1 MGMVQPTTRSAE
13 AEATQAVEAG
23 VEAEVEAVQVAGSV
37 AVELVAVADVVSPPP
52 PLGCRPLNGCIEH
65 KM

>member
-1 MGMVQPTTRSAE
+1 M
-13 AEATQAVEAG
+13 EAG

-37 AVELVAVADVVSPPP
+37 AVELAAVADAVSPPP

-65 KM
+65 RM